1 MQVFVML
8 VFIFGI
14 GAMFGWGLEVIYR
27 RLADKEKRWFN
38 PGFCVGPYLPIY
50 GIGLVIIFLITY
62 LNDNSFVENEILR
75 RAILFIIIAI
85 FLTLIELIAGIILLK
100 FFNMRLWDYRNEVL
114 NYKGFICIKF
124 SFFWMLLGAIYY
136 FFIHERVYES
146 VVWLSNNLVFSFFV
160 GAFFATFIIDAIY
173 SGNVIAT
180 VRDYAVKN
188 GIIVA
193 FEDLKDKVSREIKLR
208 GSKPA
213 FFIFMFRENLSNIFN
228 SILKNRKKEKSR

>member
-1 MQVFVML
+1 MHIFVML
-8 VFIFGI
+8 VFIFEI

-27 RLADKEKRWFN
+27 HIADKDKRWFN

-50 GIGLVIIFLITY
+50 GTGLVTIFLITY
-62 LNDNSFVENEILR
+62 LNDNSFIENVIIR
-75 RAILFIIIAI
+75 RAVLFIIIAI
-85 FLTLIELIAGIILLK
+85 FLTMIELIVGIILLK
-100 FFNMRLWDYRNEVL
+100 FFNMRLWDYREEAF

-160 GAFFATFIIDAIY
+160 GAFFSTFIIDIIY
-173 SGNVIAT
+173 SGNVIAK
-180 VRDYAVKN
+180 VRGYAIKN

-193 FEDLKDKVSREIKLR
+193 FEDLKDRVSREIRLR
-208 GSKPA
+208 ESKSA
-213 FFIFMFRENLSNIFN
+213 FFLF
-228 SILKNRKKEKSR
+228 SIKEQLPNVFKLK